1 MRADTPE
8 DRRRAGACSAQIG
21 GFGDYFARLPDM
33 LLAEWDGEIIG
44 GTSVHVENCF
54 LTESFPGVNAFGPL
68 GVLEAY
74 RDRGVDMRLCRDAL
88 DILKARGC
96 PSVFISYTWLEDWRQ
111 ALQRLL
117 DGREDA
123 LNAIQ
128 HIKNRPAGVGPTQS
142 GNAVFSRITR

>member
-54 LTESFPGVNAFGPL
+54 LTESFPGVNTFGPL
-68 GVLEAY
+68 GVLETY
-74 RDRGVDMRLCRDAL
+74 RDRGVACACVRTRSIFSRRAVVHPFSSATHGSRTGTA
-88 DILKARGC
+88 ARREA
-96 PSVFISYTWLEDWRQ
+96 P
-111 ALQRLL
+111 QRLL
-117 DGREDA
+117 DGRKSA
-123 LNAIQ
+123 LSA
-128 HIKNRPAGVGPTQS
+128 HTTHKKTALRGLSHAE
-142 GNAVFSRITR
+142 R

>member
-54 LTESFPGVNAFGPL
+54 LTESFPGVNTFGPL
-68 GVLEAY
+68 GVLETY
-74 RDRGVDMRLCRDAL
+74 RDRGVACACVRTRSIFSRRAVVHPFSS
-88 DILKARGC
+88 ATHGSRTGTASSA
-96 PSVFISYTWLEDWRQ
+96 PSVATITGWARRRSERHTAHKKT
-111 ALQRLL
+111 ALRGLSHAE
-117 DGREDA
+117 R
-123 LNAIQ
+123 
-128 HIKNRPAGVGPTQS
+128 
-142 GNAVFSRITR
+142 